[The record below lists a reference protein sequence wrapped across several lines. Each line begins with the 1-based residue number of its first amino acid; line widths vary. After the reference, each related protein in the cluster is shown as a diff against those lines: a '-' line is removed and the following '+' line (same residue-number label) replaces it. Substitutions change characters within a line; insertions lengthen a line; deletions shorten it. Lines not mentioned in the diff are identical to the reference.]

1 MGQEGPSLVG
11 IRPPE
16 DAPNRFLPGV
26 RALEQSVLGALSDA
40 ERKTLMR
47 LLGKVLSGAAAV
59 AAGAPITLD
68 GRRHRPTRS
77 L

>member
-1 MGQEGPSLVG
+1 
-11 IRPPE
+11 
-16 DAPNRFLPGV
+16 V

-47 LLGKVLSGAAAV
+47 LLGKVLSGAAAI

-68 GRRHRPTRS
+68 GRRLRPTRS
-77 L
+77 S

>member
-1 MGQEGPSLVG
+1 
-11 IRPPE
+11 
-16 DAPNRFLPGV
+16 V

-47 LLGKVLSGAAAV
+47 LLGKVLSGAAAI

-77 L
+77 S